1 MANDRLE
8 IKFAIPKHTHNSR
21 DFHDKL
27 GIFEFDE
34 GIKISFEGSANE
46 TLNGIKYNSERIPIY
61 RSWVKEEVN
70 KLQEVIE
77 DFEYDWNQS
86 NDGLIIK
93 DIPDAL
99 KDEIFKKAP
108 NEIEDEIKE
117 IIEKQAEIK
126 KIDEY
131 VDPFLII
138 NDKKYNFQIG
148 IRKNFIEKKCGYLE
162 LATGTGK
169 TSIAMA
175 ILAELFNDDK
185 IDKAIIITPGNE
197 LTSQWIED
205 YLDRFISTRQ
215 VANYL
220 LYTVDNKT
228 KNRRKEILSFLGAST
243 TKYKHI
249 MISNG
254 SDYEEIVKLCQ
265 DHKSNKIILIHDEVH
280 DLATPNKMML
290 TEGLHKVFE
299 YRLGLSAT
307 IENDFSNEKKDFIE
321 KEIGPVLKNIN

>member
-1 MANDRLE
+1 MVYFHNPNKKIFLLTSPILSSHDQNLIQEIEDVEERIKFQSTQLETLIKDAVNDVSYPNLSNIFKWLVANDRLE

-162 LATGTGK
+162 LATERGK
-169 TSIAMA
+169 
-175 ILAELFNDDK
+175 L
-185 IDKAIIITPGNE
+185 
-197 LTSQWIED
+197 
-205 YLDRFISTRQ
+205 
-215 VANYL
+215 V
-220 LYTVDNKT
+220 
-228 KNRRKEILSFLGAST
+228 
-243 TKYKHI
+243 
-249 MISNG
+249 
-254 SDYEEIVKLCQ
+254 
-265 DHKSNKIILIHDEVH
+265 
-280 DLATPNKMML
+280 
-290 TEGLHKVFE
+290 
-299 YRLGLSAT
+299 
-307 IENDFSNEKKDFIE
+307 
-321 KEIGPVLKNIN
+321 